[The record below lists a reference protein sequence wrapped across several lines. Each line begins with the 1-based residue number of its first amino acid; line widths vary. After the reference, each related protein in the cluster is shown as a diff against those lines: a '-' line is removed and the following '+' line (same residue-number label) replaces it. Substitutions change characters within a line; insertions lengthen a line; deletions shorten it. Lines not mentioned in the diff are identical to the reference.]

1 MTESAL
7 NDVESVLSEGKK
19 SSKEVEEDI
28 ADNHDSLANEIN
40 NSQRAE
46 QIRLDILKQYI
57 KQEIMRDKP
66 PKKEKKVRIE
76 DGLERKPSSKSV
88 VELGEVE
95 EGEEEEEEDVGEVVE
110 SEEGEESEE
119 EEEIKT
125 PPPRKKQKQMEPPK
139 RVVKKRS
146 VPSYPSSG
154 RGIVKKLVF
163 V

>member
-28 ADNHDSLANEIN
+28 AGNHESLANEIN

-66 PKKEKKVRIE
+66 SKKEKKVRIE
-76 DGLERKPSSKSV
+76 DGLERKPSPKSET
-88 VELGEVE
+88 ELGEVE
-95 EGEEEEEEDVGEVVE
+95 EGEEEDVGEVME

-154 RGIVKKLVF
+154 RGIAKKLVF